1 MLDKMD
7 THFGPADVGRFDF
20 TILFEHT
27 MLGLVP
33 TGIIVLALPS
43 ALLSIF
49 LPITMLFDIT
59 MARSYF
65 MRGGLAAIAALKAV
79 IATLKLAL
87 AILEEM
93 PKRNLLY
100 SDKIRDNA
108 GTEGFSGFW
117 NRSMLI
123 WVTRLVV
130 KGSHQHLKVEDLP
143 PIGQQDNPEQL
154 YNRFTPFWDTLAA
167 ATISKWPL
175 IRAGMQGART
185 VWNEKI
191 QSRVVSTSNFLAQLK
206 NIKAM
211 GLNTAISKFLQ
222 EKPLSE
228 IGTSMSE
235 RNARIFIFAI
245 YAFGNTMAPVAVF
258 AGARFWTRAA
268 DPMAVPEIL
277 ATYAIV
283 LIVSLLM
290 SELFHTVDSKSHN
303 PRQVIGAFPFIE
315 SLYDDVIEA
324 CDLTK
329 DLDDLTDGDQTMTGS
344 NGCNLSGGQKQRIGL
359 ARALFSRY
367 SIIILDDL
375 LCSLDETT
383 ATKIIQ
389 RLLGPKGPL
398 RS

>member
-20 TILFEHT
+20 TIWFEHT

-33 TGIIVLALPS
+33 TGIIVLALP
-43 ALLSIF
+43 
-49 LPITMLFDIT
+49 
-59 MARSYF
+59 
-65 MRGGLAAIAALKAV
+65 AV

-175 IRAGMQGART
+175 IRAGSQTNGLIGAT
-185 VWNEKI
+185 ILIFWWLGDLK
-191 QSRVVSTSNFLAQLK
+191 SNFRA
-206 NIKAM
+206 
-211 GLNTAISKFLQ
+211 TPISSKDLRPSLFPDLDTHYQ
-222 EKPLSE
+222 
-228 IGTSMSE
+228 
-235 RNARIFIFAI
+235 
-245 YAFGNTMAPVAVF
+245 VASV
-258 AGARFWTRAA
+258 
-268 DPMAVPEIL
+268 
-277 ATYAIV
+277 ATYY
-283 LIVSLLM
+283 
-290 SELFHTVDSKSHN
+290 TSK
-303 PRQVIGAFPFIE
+303 
-315 SLYDDVIEA
+315 
-324 CDLTK
+324 
-329 DLDDLTDGDQTMTGS
+329 
-344 NGCNLSGGQKQRIGL
+344 
-359 ARALFSRY
+359 
-367 SIIILDDL
+367 
-375 LCSLDETT
+375 
-383 ATKIIQ
+383 
-389 RLLGPKGPL
+389 
-398 RS
+398 

>member
-1 MLDKMD
+1 MS
-7 THFGPADVGRFDF
+7 FAASVC
-20 TILFEHT
+20 
-27 MLGLVP
+27 
-33 TGIIVLALPS
+33 VLAIIYITHIYAVQKS

-59 MARSYF
+59 MARSYL
-65 MRGGLAAIAALKAV
+65 MRGGLAAIAALQAV

-191 QSRVVSTSNFLAQLK
+191 QSRVVSTSNVLAQLK

-258 AGARFWTRAA
+258 ACARFWTRAA

-290 SELFHTVDSKSHN
+290 SELFRTLL
-303 PRQVIGAFPFIE
+303 A
-315 SLYDDVIEA
+315 
-324 CDLTK
+324 
-329 DLDDLTDGDQTMTGS
+329 DGP
-344 NGCNLSGGQKQRIGL
+344 
-359 ARALFSRY
+359 A
-367 SIIILDDL
+367 
-375 LCSLDETT
+375 
-383 ATKIIQ
+383 
-389 RLLGPKGPL
+389 
-398 RS
+398 

>member
-59 MARSYF
+59 IARSYF
-65 MRGGLAAIAALKAV
+65 MRGGLAAIAALYAV

-87 AILEEM
+87 PILEEM

-100 SDKIRDNA
+100 SDEIRDNA

-167 ATISKWPL
+167 ATISKSPL
-175 IRAGMQGART
+175 IRAG
-185 VWNEKI
+185 
-191 QSRVVSTSNFLAQLK
+191 LK

-228 IGTSMSE
+228 TGTSMSE

-245 YAFGNTMAPVAVF
+245 YAFGNTIAPVAVF

-290 SELFHTVDSKSHN
+290 SELFRTLLVD
-303 PRQVIGAFPFIE
+303 
-315 SLYDDVIEA
+315 
-324 CDLTK
+324 
-329 DLDDLTDGDQTMTGS
+329 
-344 NGCNLSGGQKQRIGL
+344 
-359 ARALFSRY
+359 
-367 SIIILDDL
+367 
-375 LCSLDETT
+375 
-383 ATKIIQ
+383 
-389 RLLGPKGPL
+389 GPA
-398 RS
+398 